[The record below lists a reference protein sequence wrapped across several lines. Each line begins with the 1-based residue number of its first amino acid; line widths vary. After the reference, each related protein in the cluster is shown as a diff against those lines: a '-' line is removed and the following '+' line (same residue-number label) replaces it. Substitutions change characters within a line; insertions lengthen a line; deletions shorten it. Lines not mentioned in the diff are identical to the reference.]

1 MLQPM
6 SCLNNQLIMMA
17 MESSKEPD
25 QAGTTMLVAAGI
37 GGASFTCPSQGEQ
50 PPGMKCTLTT
60 TCPSLAKSK
69 MTTACTYNG
78 IKMDPITA
86 YQDIPNPLHCDQSY
100 MDMMKPMMCANNEL
114 TMMTMEALKG
124 HDQAGATKLVA
135 AGFTCPMQGEQ
146 PQGMKCTVTTTC
158 LSLAKSKMTTTC
170 TYNGI
175 EMDPITNYQDM
186 PNPLHCDQ
194 SYMDMMKPMMCANN
208 ELMMMAMEGFKEPNQ
223 AWTTLLVV
231 AGSAGASGALMMLAL
246 LRAWRFTARGPVL
259 LG

>member
-1 MLQPM
+1 MSSTKCCNSERCLTADPTFNDWSKSDMVCDQSLLDMLQPM

-114 TMMTMEALKG
+114 TMMTMEALK
-124 HDQAGATKLVA
+124 
-135 AGFTCPMQGEQ
+135 
-146 PQGMKCTVTTTC
+146 
-158 LSLAKSKMTTTC
+158 
-170 TYNGI
+170 
-175 EMDPITNYQDM
+175 
-186 PNPLHCDQ
+186 
-194 SYMDMMKPMMCANN
+194 
-208 ELMMMAMEGFKEPNQ
+208 EPNQ

>member
-1 MLQPM
+1 MLRPAG
-6 SCLNNQLIMMA
+6 CLGNRLIMMA

-50 PPGMKCTLTT
+50 PQGMKCTLTT
-60 TCPSLAKSK
+60 TCP
-69 MTTACTYNG
+69 
-78 IKMDPITA
+78 
-86 YQDIPNPLHCDQSY
+86 
-100 MDMMKPMMCANNEL
+100 
-114 TMMTMEALKG
+114 
-124 HDQAGATKLVA
+124 
-135 AGFTCPMQGEQ
+135 
-146 PQGMKCTVTTTC
+146 
-158 LSLAKSKMTTTC
+158 SLAKSKMTTTC

-175 EMDPITNYQDM
+175 EMDPITNYQDI